1 MNLELIDFQGEVLIY
16 GSHSELVERGVDTK
30 QLLGLIK
37 EGDEKEKKDEFSYE
51 DADIEESTK
60 QKPEEQKC
68 NNLHANVFVIAHFNF
83 YIVLEIIMKSLF
95 LLTLIAPTSPLS
107 PSKTVVS
114 RFKELRGTPRLLKKQ
129 YSEEEEQ
136 VLRDTTDSPFD
147 TGSIYSSPSM
157 LSIHSDVG
165 TSKHED
171 EVTFF
176 KN

>member
-68 NNLHANVFVIAHFNF
+68 NNLHANVFCNSSLQLLHCAGNDYEIFISPHFNSTN
-83 YIVLEIIMKSLF
+83 KSF
-95 LLTLIAPTSPLS
+95 V
-107 PSKTVVS
+107 TVKNSCVS
-114 RFKELRGTPRLLKKQ
+114 
-129 YSEEEEQ
+129 
-136 VLRDTTDSPFD
+136 
-147 TGSIYSSPSM
+147 I
-157 LSIHSDVG
+157 
-165 TSKHED
+165 
-171 EVTFF
+171 
-176 KN
+176 